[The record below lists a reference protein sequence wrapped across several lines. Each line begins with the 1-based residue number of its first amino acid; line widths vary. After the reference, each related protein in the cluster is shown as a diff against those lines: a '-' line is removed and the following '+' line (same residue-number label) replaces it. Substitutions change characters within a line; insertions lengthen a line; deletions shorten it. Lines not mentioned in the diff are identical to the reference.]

1 MENQRVDACNIQ
13 SDQYELLKKDLN
25 DPVEITE
32 TKYMKV
38 YAYVFTNGLHN

>member
-13 SDQYELLKKDLN
+13 SDQYELLNKDLN
-25 DPVEITE
+25 DPVEINE